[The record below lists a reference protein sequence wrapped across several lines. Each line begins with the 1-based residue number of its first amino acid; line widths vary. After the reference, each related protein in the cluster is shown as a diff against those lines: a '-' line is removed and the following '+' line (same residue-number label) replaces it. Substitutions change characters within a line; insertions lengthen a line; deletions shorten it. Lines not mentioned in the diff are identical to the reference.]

1 MATGSTSRK
10 CWLRCLERGRGRVK
24 PVSQWQSHGSLGGSC
39 HVSKWLQLQTL
50 LSVVPNG
57 CPEIKLQMWVHPSAR
72 APQMGAGAR
81 LGGGPL
87 LKASLIC
94 KVAQN
99 QDLEK
104 VRPNRDCALSQRPTV
119 AQGIKAGPAVG
130 LVRLKTSLSQ
140 GRPSSLPLHLVK
152 DWQSLTPS

>member
-1 MATGSTSRK
+1 M
-10 CWLRCLERGRGRVK
+10 
-24 PVSQWQSHGSLGGSC
+24 
-39 HVSKWLQLQTL
+39 SKWLQLQTL
-50 LSVVPNG
+50 LSVGPNG
-57 CPEIKLQMWVHPSAR
+57 CPEIKPQMWVHPSAR

-94 KVAQN
+94 KVARN

-104 VRPNRDCALSQRPTV
+104 VHLNRDCAFSQRPTI
-119 AQGIKAGPAVG
+119 AQCIKAGPAVG

-140 GRPSSLPLHLVK
+140 GGPSSLPLHLVK
-152 DWQSLTPS
+152 DWRLLTPC